1 MNVSTAPASA
11 TPDPDPRTAQV
22 RRSNLRVGMTLG
34 SIALVFFGGIIA
46 VQFLGGMEAGI
57 TVIGAA
63 VFLFLVVAIGRNL
76 FGK

>member
-1 MNVSTAPASA
+1 MNVSTAPVE
-11 TPDPDPRTAQV
+11 PDPRAAQV

-34 SIALVFFGGIIA
+34 SIALVFFAGIIA

-63 VFLFLVVAIGRNL
+63 VFVFLVVAIGRNL